1 MPGAFKLDLLQPIEL
16 IFVPEH
22 FQHFTQTAQWPQDPF
37 NGEWAAQ
44 TLLVHRVILLDVR
57 APRTERA
64 RAQQQP
70 EQQRGRAPA
79 SEASQGRTG

>member
-22 FQHFTQTAQWPQDPF
+22 FQHFTQTAQWPQDPL
-37 NGEWAAQ
+37 NGEWATQ
-44 TLLVHRVILLDVR
+44 TLLVHRVILLDFR
-57 APRTERA
+57 ARTKRA

-70 EQQRGRAPA
+70 EQQRVMAPA
-79 SEASQGRTG
+79 SEVSQGRTG